1 MDRLCHEEGRNA
13 MILLGWSGIP
23 GRRMWVAFAGI
34 ALLTARGIGAD
45 NTTYSFLRADVG
57 ARAAALAGSFVAV
70 TNDPTAFLYNPASL
84 ATMDA
89 RRGSAGFFKQLLDIN
104 SGYISYTR
112 QFEDLGFFGAGVVY
126 TNYGSFIKTDEG
138 GNELGTFGAGDVAL
152 ALGYGNQ
159 IQENLFWGGNLK
171 FIYSSIAGYSS
182 TAIAADAGILLLIP
196 ENRVTLG
203 LSVRNAGT
211 QLSSSLGTSEP
222 LPLDVTLG
230 GSIIPKG
237 LPLLLN
243 VSFHRLNDAV
253 DTFVERFRAFSLG
266 GEFTISR
273 VVQLRVGFDNAVRK
287 DLAVGTSADL
297 AGFCAGVG
305 IATGE
310 YRIDYA
316 ISLLG
321 KIGSLHR
328 ISVATTL

>member
-1 MDRLCHEEGRNA
+1 MTLHTG
-13 MILLGWSGIP
+13 SGIP
-23 GRRMWVAFAGI
+23 PCRVWAALAALSLI
-34 ALLTARGIGAD
+34 AARGIGAD

-57 ARAAALAGSFVAV
+57 ARAAALAGSFVSA

-89 RRGSAGFFKQLLDIN
+89 GRGSAGFFKHLLDIN
-104 SGYISYTR
+104 SGYLSYTH
-112 QFEDLGFFGAGVVY
+112 QFENLGFFGAGVVY
-126 TNYGSFIKTDEG
+126 TNYGSFTETDEG
-138 GNELGTFGAGDVAL
+138 GNERGTFGAGDVAL
-152 ALGYGNQ
+152 ALGYANQ
-159 IQENLFWGGNLK
+159 LQENLFWGGNLK

-182 TAIAADAGILLLIP
+182 TAIAGDAGILFLIP
-196 ENRVTLG
+196 ENRVALG
-203 LSVRNAGT
+203 LSIRNAGT
-211 QLSSSLGTSEP
+211 QLSSYLGTSEP

-243 VSFHRLNDAV
+243 VSFHRLNDNV
-253 DTFVERFRAFSLG
+253 DTFVERFRAFSIG
-266 GEFTISR
+266 GEFTLSR
-273 VVQLRVGFDNAVRK
+273 VVQFRVGFDNAVRK

-297 AGFCAGVG
+297 AGFSAGLG
-305 IATGE
+305 ITTGN

-328 ISVATTL
+328 ISVGTTL